1 MLDVNQSLDAAPS
14 ASASTLGGVLSYF
27 PSSQLMRVLHI
38 DWAQRSPKKKKK
50 PQKTFSVANFSEY
63 SPPVEADLSLEN
75 VVEKNKFLKL
85 GTRQ

>member
-38 DWAQRSPKKKKK
+38 DWAQRSPKKKKNPK
-50 PQKTFSVANFSEY
+50 IFSVADFSEY